1 MIWLFLGVV
10 TCLLWHWPHFFLPT
24 PPHLFTY
31 SIHSRG
37 NGGKEGRSL
46 HEFSAALSLPM
57 GIIRFLLRRKSM
69 MDVMQGVPI
78 GLRFVFYSFL
88 KSCKTTLH
96 LMFPT
101 FLLFQTKCILLR
113 SISPRSSMNGYVYV
127 ILNAWKM
134 ICSEL
139 RYAWNCSHFR
149 RVIDVL
155 SFRARAQFLLAY

>member
-1 MIWLFLGVV
+1 M
-10 TCLLWHWPHFFLPT
+10 LWHWPHFFLPT

-78 GLRFVFYSFL
+78 GLRNEIEFIRVGLIRY
-88 KSCKTTLH
+88 
-96 LMFPT
+96 
-101 FLLFQTKCILLR
+101 ILLEHPAFDVPYLFYFSKR
-113 SISPRSSMNGYVYV
+113 SASYSDPFPRRSSLNGYVYV
-127 ILNAWKM
+127 ILNA
-134 ICSEL
+134 
-139 RYAWNCSHFR
+139 
-149 RVIDVL
+149 
-155 SFRARAQFLLAY
+155 

>member
-101 FLLFQTKCILLR
+101 FFTFPNEVHLTQIHFPEVIHEWICLCYSKCMKNDMLWITICVKLLPFQESNRCFK
-113 SISPRSSMNGYVYV
+113 
-127 ILNAWKM
+127 
-134 ICSEL
+134 
-139 RYAWNCSHFR
+139 F
-149 RVIDVL
+149 
-155 SFRARAQFLLAY
+155 